1 MAREESLVQTMSD
14 SFRRHQM
21 TDVIRP
27 NSEAWALAKRHLGR
41 ALRVVELEAGER
53 MQPLVQTFVAARLDR
68 TQLIDHELA
77 ALVAIV
83 EQIAQQSVRGD
94 GFVGARHHHREDVQ
108 LGNELYVERQREQLL
123 EELLLALLAQQLR
136 QRMSVG
142 AIERF

>member
-83 EQIAQQSVRGD
+83 E
-94 GFVGARHHHREDVQ
+94 
-108 LGNELYVERQREQLL
+108 
-123 EELLLALLAQQLR
+123 
-136 QRMSVG
+136 
-142 AIERF
+142 